1 MKLHDSITDDFK
13 TWIAKQHVFF
23 VGTAPLSGDGHIN
36 LSPKGYDAFRIIDDH
51 TVCYMDMSGSG
62 NETSAHIAEKGNG
75 RITFMFC
82 GFEGGPRILRLYG
95 RGEVLL
101 PGHPLW
107 NQYLKEH
114 YQNDALPGTRQIIV
128 NHVDRVQ
135 TSCGYGVPFMN
146 FQEDRS
152 TLCNFFAKKGV
163 EGSTEYMRAQQ
174 RKSID
179 DLATPQG
186 EQFRQAEG
194 EGEEEKAT

>member
-1 MKLHDSITDDFK
+1 MKVHDSINDDFK
-13 TWIAKQHVFF
+13 AWIAKQHVFF
-23 VGTAPLSGDGHIN
+23 VGTAPLSGNGHVN
-36 LSPKGYDAFRIIDDH
+36 LSPKGYDALRIIDDH
-51 TVCYMDMSGSG
+51 TICYMDMAGSG
-62 NETSAHIAEKGNG
+62 NETSAHIAEEGNG

-101 PGHPLW
+101 PDHPRW
-107 NQYLKEH
+107 KQYLSQH
-114 YQNDALPGTRQIIV
+114 YQDKILPGSRQIIV
-128 NHVDRVQ
+128 NHVDRIQ
-135 TSCGYGVPFMN
+135 TSCGYGVPFMT

-163 EGSTEYMRAQQ
+163 EGSIEYMRAQE

-186 EQFRQAEG
+186 EQFRQAEEAG
-194 EGEEEKAT
+194 K